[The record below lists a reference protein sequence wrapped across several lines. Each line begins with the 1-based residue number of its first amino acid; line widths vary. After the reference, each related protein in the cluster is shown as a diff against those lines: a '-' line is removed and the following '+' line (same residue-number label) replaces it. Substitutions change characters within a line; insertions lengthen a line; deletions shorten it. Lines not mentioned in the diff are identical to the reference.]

1 MASLRWFAVVA
12 FAVLACGDDSGKP
25 DTSSSG
31 GDTSGAGAGDA
42 TTGAGPT
49 TTSGPSTSSSTT
61 SSSSSTGG
69 GEGGEGGGPPP
80 ATGVPGKEL
89 VNAGKVMTS
98 PSYKLHVTIGQP
110 SPVQDMP
117 SSPNHQLHGG
127 VTGTTQ

>member
-12 FAVLACGDDSGKP
+12 FAVLACGDDSSRP

-31 GDTSGAGAGDA
+31 GDTSGAGGA
-42 TTGAGPT
+42 TTSAGPT
-49 TTSGPSTSSSTT
+49 TTSGPSTSSSTSS

-89 VNAGKVMTS
+89 VNAGETMTS

-110 SPVQDMP
+110 SPIQNTP
-117 SSPNHQLHGG
+117 SSPNHQMRGG

>member
-12 FAVLACGDDSGKP
+12 FAVLACGDDTTRP
-25 DTSSSG
+25 EDTTSSG
-31 GDTSGAGAGDA
+31 GDTSGAGGA
-42 TTGAGPT
+42 TTSAGPT

-89 VNAGKVMTS
+89 VNAGETMTS

-110 SPVQDMP
+110 SPIQNTP
-117 SSPNHQLHGG
+117 SSPNHQMRGG